1 MSMWLALCYLII
13 AIFMRRAW
21 NDARCVVCNR
31 KTIASQGKVKVNVV
45 CIVRVV
51 VRGMQNEWLVQTTM
65 VKELTRV
72 LPGPTFIAERHAVLR
87 LKSYISEC

>member
-1 MSMWLALCYLII
+1 M
-13 AIFMRRAW
+13 
-21 NDARCVVCNR
+21 
-31 KTIASQGKVKVNVV
+31 NVV